1 MGERFDI
8 ARAVAEGQ
16 LVVEGRAEQSMYPE
30 RRFTVCDRL
39 ITVDAPDGSGKGV
52 FAKIICDQMALKYG
66 KDNVLLAKPT
76 RFDDSPEAR
85 SMQERLM
92 AKKDLASDSVRH
104 NIHFMAALMLNYK
117 TVVIPALDSGK
128 IVVVDSSE
136 VRSLAFMLDRG
147 TPSAIASTLRWIRS
161 GTATAGI
168 IAGNR
173 VIVNATPEDCLA
185 NIDARGKRDYGDPIN
200 IEEAK
205 RRLSCYDIAFA
216 SINRLNTD
224 TPVNIIAIDNPR
236 VEIPNISTY
245 LSELVSE
252 QIIPKIRL

>member
-8 ARAVAEGQ
+8 TRAVAGGQ
-16 LVVEGRAEQSMYPE
+16 LIIEGRAEQSLYPE
-30 RRFTVCDRL
+30 RRFMVCDRL

-52 FAKIICDQMALKYG
+52 FAEIICEQLALRYG
-66 KDNVLLAKPT
+66 KDNVLLVKPT

-85 SMQERLM
+85 GLQERLM
-92 AKKDLASDSVRH
+92 AKRDLAVDSVRH
-104 NIHFMAALMLNYK
+104 NTHFMAAVMLNYK
-117 TVVIPALDSGK
+117 TAIVPALDGGK

-161 GTATAGI
+161 GRATTGI

-185 NIDARGKRDYGDPIN
+185 NIDARGKRDYGDPMDIK
-200 IEEAK
+200 EAE
-205 RRLSCYDIAFA
+205 RRLDCYGVAFA
-216 SINRLNTD
+216 ALGRLNTD
-224 TPVNIIAIDNPR
+224 IPINIISVDNPR
-236 VEIPNISTY
+236 VEVPNIATH
-245 LSELVSE
+245 LDELVSR
-252 QIIPKIRL
+252 QVIPKIRL